1 MSHLNR
7 VMLRFF
13 DSVLH
18 KPFLS
23 ELTIRRFPNNYRLL
37 HTMDSCRQ
45 ATADSSPEGGAFM
58 ERLDLS
64 YPDADGPLKGYSV
77 IVKDSY
83 DIQGY
88 YTGNGSPEWRETHPL
103 AVSTAPAVE
112 RLLKAGARVVGKAVM
127 DEMAYSI
134 EGQNHHYGTPV
145 NPRCVDRIPGGSSS
159 GTASA
164 VASSMADF
172 GLGGDT
178 GGSVRIPASFCGLY
192 GIRPTHGRIDIQ
204 GSCPLAPSFDT
215 VGLFAR
221 DAALLKKASCVLLQ
235 GSSLKVDPK
244 PLDTW
249 LVGTDA
255 FTMCSEGVSM
265 LIYEKLSPHIQT
277 LREMLSK
284 PVDTVICKNQTLS
297 DWFDVFRIC
306 QAWEIWQTHGDWI
319 QTNTPS
325 FGPGIRERFD
335 MASKVTREEF
345 EIADKKRSDIRQH
358 LDDLLEHSLLM
369 IPTASGPAPLRNL
382 PVEEMVD
389 FRSRTLALTSIA
401 GLAGLPQVTIP
412 IATKDDCPIGLSI
425 LGPRGSDEI
434 LLDLAIQLE
443 SILQ

>member
-7 VMLRFF
+7 AVLRLF
-13 DSVLH
+13 DGVLK
-18 KPFLS
+18 KPFLG
-23 ELTIRRFPNNYRLL
+23 ELKIQRFQNNYRVI
-37 HTMDSCRQ
+37 HTMDSCRR
-45 ATADSSPEGGAFM
+45 ATTDSSPEAALM

-64 YPDADGPLKGYSV
+64 YPDANGPLKGYSV
-77 IVKDSY
+77 VVKDSY

-88 YTGNGSPEWRETHPL
+88 LTGNGSPDWRETHPIAL
-103 AVSTAPAVE
+103 STAPAVE
-112 RLLKAGARVVGKAVM
+112 SLLNAGARVVGKAVM

-134 EGQNHHYGTPV
+134 EGQNHHYGTPL

-192 GIRPTHGRIDIQ
+192 GIRPTHGRIDIT

-235 GSSLKVDPK
+235 GSSLKGHA
-244 PLDTW
+244 LDTW

-255 FTMCSEGVSM
+255 FDMCSDGVSR
-265 LIYEKLSPHIQT
+265 LIYDKLSPHIEE
-277 LREMLSK
+277 LRAALSK
-284 PVDTVICKNQTLS
+284 PVDTVICKDQQLS

-319 QTNTPS
+319 HANNPS

-335 MASKVTREEF
+335 MASKVTQDEF
-345 EIADKKRSDIRQH
+345 NIADKKRSSICQY
-358 LDDLLEHSLLM
+358 LNDLLENSILM

-382 PVEEMVD
+382 SVEEMVD

-412 IATKDDCPIGLSI
+412 IATQDDCPIGLSI

-434 LLDLAIQLE
+434 LLDLAIRLE
-443 SILQ
+443 SILLLQ